1 MNTELIVLYKQ
12 LEKMEQT
19 KEVVQLKEQI
29 KERIYQQL
37 RMNFLDVIGAGRVIG
52 YEELQ
57 HELYKAIQLLEIQKN
72 I

>member
-19 KEVVQLKEQI
+19 KEVLQLKEQI

-57 HELYKAIQLLEIQKN
+57 QELYKAIELLEIQIK